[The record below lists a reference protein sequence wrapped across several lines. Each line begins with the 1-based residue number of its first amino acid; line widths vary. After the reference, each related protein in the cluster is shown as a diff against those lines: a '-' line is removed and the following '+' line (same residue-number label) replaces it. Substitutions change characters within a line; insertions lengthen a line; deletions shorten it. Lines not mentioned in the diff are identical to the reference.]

1 MESNTLNLTKVKD
14 LYTEKY
20 KTLMKEFENDIRK
33 WKVTSC
39 SWARGINVKMSILP

>member
-1 MESNTLNLTKVKD
+1 MESDTLNLTKVKD

-39 SWARGINVKMSILP
+39 SWTRGINVKMSILP